1 MAGAA
6 GMLSGRIDARR
17 AAHET
22 RRAHASRR
30 REFYL
35 YMRSA
40 GFYEI
45 ERAVPV
51 A

>member
-1 MAGAA
+1 
-6 GMLSGRIDARR
+6 MLSGRIDARW

-30 REFYL
+30 RKFHL

-45 ERAVPV
+45 EPAVP
-51 A
+51 AA